1 MAAVNVLHVG
11 GLRVRNGKRVGLKE
25 VVFAFNHAAQ
35 PADTPDSV
43 QVLDIFYPRDCGYAL
58 IQMCS
63 NEAAKR
69 AQERLH
75 KSWIFEKFIGVDFG
89 LKPKYPHFIS
99 NRTQP
104 SPLVANLFV
113 SPNSTET
120 IESAEDEAESSLT
133 SKPQL
138 QEIFI
143 VKMPMGVTRHFR
155 PGTYEP
161 DGKNNLL
168 ISNNREED
176 EDEREVLVI
185 TGLETS
191 WGRALTRFDLIQL
204 FSCYGDVIDCG
215 VFLRRRIP
223 TALDG
228 TPVPPPRPFA
238 LVQLNNAEQATR
250 AMNSLDYTWQMGR
263 FIKVTYARE
272 RSILVTNSSIK
283 LKYRSKILPKE

>member
-1 MAAVNVLHVG
+1 MTVNVLHVG

-35 PADTPDSV
+35 PADRPESV
-43 QVLDIFYPRDCGYAL
+43 Q
-58 IQMCS
+58 
-63 NEAAKR
+63 AAKR

-89 LKPKYPHFIS
+89 LKPKYPQFIS

-120 IESAEDEAESSLT
+120 TESAEDEAESSLT

-176 EDEREVLVI
+176 EDEREVVRERLSESPVLVI